1 MDGVIQNETI
11 AKHETTST
19 QNTMGKKVRIR
30 NGHPV
35 ISHRGACS
43 LDYLT
48 DLNSQIFPFQ
58 ANEFVLIIYG
68 YDRLV
73 NVPIRIN
80 KIQNY

>member
-1 MDGVIQNETI
+1 MKIHSPYDDNDLL
-11 AKHETTST
+11 
-19 QNTMGKKVRIR
+19 KVYTRIR